1 MIPLLRAETQRFVFR
16 RVTRFFP
23 LVLGLLVVAGVTI
36 AYFVITAQDASV
48 DFVNDMAFGP
58 TVADQPGASNVLGP
72 LGFLLLIM
80 AYTLGASFYGADQKS
95 GVIELLA
102 TWEPRRLRL
111 LGARAIGGSVVS
123 SVLGV
128 LLGTLTV
135 AAFYAL
141 SALTGTT
148 EGMTGERWWWIAMT
162 VFRTGLLCAAFFL
175 FGLALTV
182 VLNNSLASITVFVIY
197 AFVIENI
204 LLIFVELLAP
214 WLPMA
219 NAGAFSAGVDM
230 QTVTLD
236 TLEEPT
242 GHHSWLVAGLIVLI
256 YPVVS
261 YIAAAVVFQRRDI
274 T

>member
-1 MIPLLRAETQRFVFR
+1 MIPLLNAETQRYLSR
-16 RVTRFFP
+16 RVTLFFP
-23 LVLGLLVVAGVTI
+23 LTLALLIVVGVTI
-36 AYFVITAQDASV
+36 AYFVITSQDDSV
-48 DFVNDMAFGP
+48 DFVNDIAFGP
-58 TVADQPGASNVLGP
+58 SVADQPGASNVLGP
-72 LGFLLLIM
+72 LGFLLPIM
-80 AYTLGASFYGADQKS
+80 AYTLGASFYGADQKT

-111 LGARAIGGSVVS
+111 LAARAIGGSVVS
-123 SVLGV
+123 IVLGMLV
-128 LLGTLTV
+128 SAVSV
-135 AAFYAL
+135 AAFYVL
-141 SALTGTT
+141 SATTGTT
-148 EGMTGERWWWIAMT
+148 DGMTGERWWWITMA

-182 VLNNSLASITVFVIY
+182 LANNSVASIISFVIY
-197 AFVIENI
+197 AFVVENI
-204 LLIFVELLAP
+204 LQIFVGWLAP

-242 GHHSWLVAGLIVLI
+242 SHHGWFVAGLVVLA
-256 YPVVS
+256 YPVVA
-261 YIAAAVVFQRRDI
+261 YIAAAAVFDRRDI